1 MRRKGFCN
9 KQLVPYMNTKRFF
22 LFAILITA
30 ISLCAHSQVLLL
42 EEDENGVVEQ
52 IVEKAVTPQVQP
64 ATTSAPTMVVEEEE
78 EQLFLNDQKAQPT
91 PSRAKSE
98 PVQQSKPSRSSRSES
113 VQPQQQQQNGLTL
126 EEDEEEIARKEAER
140 KAAEEAARLEAERKA
155 AEEAARLEA
164 ERKAAE
170 EAARLEAERKAAEE
184 AARLEAERKA
194 AEEAARL
201 EAERK
206 AAEEA
211 ARIEAERKAAEEA
224 ARIERERLAAEE
236 AAAAA
241 AAAAAGTAMVAP
253 AVTEPVVLETTVET
267 IGGGVATADS
277 ALNAAREAQKAAE
290 EAARIAQA
298 KADSIMQVQRE
309 QEEQLRRLQEQK
321 KAALEERARED
332 AILMERARAEAEAR
346 AKAKAEAERRAQLEE
361 ERRFAASEAQMNVP
375 QETEKEN
382 IFTRYYKHNGQNLL
396 SFISVGYSTYF
407 ALDKSLY
414 SSPTETFFKRHT
426 LNFEILE
433 WRAKCFG
440 MQLFNFEMGLN
451 SQEYFGSSFERGI
464 GDPSKNE
471 AYNIDTASAKTMWF
485 AYKPAIKFYIPCT
498 KWLAVELYGGIEVDM
513 CKVWSNIN
521 REYYPT
527 PTTMPESPIPAQNFF
542 FGAYGGLGF
551 MFTPTPY
558 VPMELKAEYRHPVKG
573 NTAIVPQGMYLS
585 LQVHLA
591 AKTKKR

>member
-1 MRRKGFCN
+1 M
-9 KQLVPYMNTKRFF
+9 
-22 LFAILITA
+22 
-30 ISLCAHSQVLLL
+30 

-78 EQLFLNDQKAQPT
+78 EQLFLNDQKPQPT
-91 PSRAKSE
+91 PSRTKSE
-98 PVQQSKPSRSSRSES
+98 PVEQPKPSRSSRSES

-140 KAAEEAARLEAERKA
+140 KAAEEAARLEAEHKA
-155 AEEAARLEA
+155 AEEAARI
-164 ERKAAE
+164 
-170 EAARLEAERKAAEE
+170 
-184 AARLEAERKA
+184 
-194 AEEAARL
+194 

-241 AAAAAGTAMVAP
+241 AAAAAGTAVVAP

-361 ERRFAASEAQMNVP
+361 ERRFAAAEAQMNAQ
-375 QETEKEN
+375 QETKKEN
-382 IFTRYYKHNGQNLL
+382 IFDRYYKHNGQEQL
-396 SFISVGYSTYF
+396 SILSVGYSTYF

-433 WRAKCFG
+433 WRVKCFG
-440 MQLFNFEMGLN
+440 MQMFNFEMGLN
-451 SQEYFGSSFERGI
+451 SQENFGSTLERGGSTETSI
-464 GDPSKNE
+464 TNAE
-471 AYNIDTASAKTMWF
+471 FKTMWF

-498 KWLAVELYGGIEVDM
+498 KWLAVELYGGIEVELSKFWATM
-513 CKVWSNIN
+513 S
-521 REYYPT
+521 RSYYPDT
-527 PTTMPESPIPAQNFF
+527 SIPEQNFF

-558 VPMELKAEYRHPVKG
+558 VPLELKAEYRHPVKG

>member
-1 MRRKGFCN
+1 
-9 KQLVPYMNTKRFF
+9 MNTKRFF
-22 LFAILITA
+22 LFTILITA

-78 EQLFLNDQKAQPT
+78 EQLFLNDQKPQPT
-91 PSRAKSE
+91 PSRTKSE
-98 PVQQSKPSRSSRSES
+98 PVEQPKPSRSSSSES

-170 EAARLEAERKAAEE
+170 EAARIEAERKAAEE

-211 ARIEAERKAAEEA
+211 ARIE
-224 ARIERERLAAEE
+224 RERLAAEE

-241 AAAAAGTAMVAP
+241 AAAVAGTAVVAP

-277 ALNAAREAQKAAE
+277 ALNAARKAQKAAE

-321 KAALEERARED
+321 KAAQEERARED

-361 ERRFAASEAQMNVP
+361 ERRFAASEAQMNAQ
-375 QETEKEN
+375 QETKKEN
-382 IFTRYYKHNGQNLL
+382 IFDRYYKHNGQEQL
-396 SFISVGYSTYF
+396 SILSVGYSTYF
-407 ALDKSLY
+407 ALDKGLY
-414 SSPTETFFKRHT
+414 PSPTETFFKRHT

-433 WRAKCFG
+433 WRVKCFG
-440 MQLFNFEMGLN
+440 MQMFNFEMGLN
-451 SQEYFGSSFERGI
+451 SQEDFGSTLERGL
-464 GDPSKNE
+464 GGPSQN
-471 AYNIDTASAKTMWF
+471 APSNITNAEFKTMWF
-485 AYKPAIKFYIPCT
+485 AYKPAMKFYIPCT
-498 KWLAVELYGGIEVDM
+498 KWLAVELYGGIEVELSKFWATM
-513 CKVWSNIN
+513 S
-521 REYYPT
+521 RSYYPDT
-527 PTTMPESPIPAQNFF
+527 SIPEQNFF

-558 VPMELKAEYRHPVKG
+558 VPLELKAEYRHPVKG
-573 NTAIVPQGMYLS
+573 NTMIVPQGMYIS

-591 AKTKKR
+591 AKTRKR

>member
-1 MRRKGFCN
+1 
-9 KQLVPYMNTKRFF
+9 
-22 LFAILITA
+22 
-30 ISLCAHSQVLLL
+30 
-42 EEDENGVVEQ
+42 
-52 IVEKAVTPQVQP
+52 
-64 ATTSAPTMVVEEEE
+64 
-78 EQLFLNDQKAQPT
+78 
-91 PSRAKSE
+91 
-98 PVQQSKPSRSSRSES
+98 
-113 VQPQQQQQNGLTL
+113 
-126 EEDEEEIARKEAER
+126 
-140 KAAEEAARLEAERKA
+140 
-155 AEEAARLEA
+155 
-164 ERKAAE
+164 
-170 EAARLEAERKAAEE
+170 
-184 AARLEAERKA
+184 
-194 AEEAARL
+194 
-201 EAERK
+201 
-206 AAEEA
+206 
-211 ARIEAERKAAEEA
+211 
-224 ARIERERLAAEE
+224 
-236 AAAAA
+236 
-241 AAAAAGTAMVAP
+241 MVAP

-267 IGGGVATADS
+267 IGGGAAIVATSDS

-290 EAARIAQA
+290 EAARVAQA

-321 KAALEERARED
+321 KAAQEERARED
-332 AILMERARAEAEAR
+332 AILMERAKAEAEAR

-451 SQEYFGSSFERGI
+451 SQEDFGSSFERGI

-471 AYNIDTASAKTMWF
+471 AYDIDTASAKTMWF

-498 KWLAVELYGGIEVDM
+498 KWLAIELYGGIEVDM